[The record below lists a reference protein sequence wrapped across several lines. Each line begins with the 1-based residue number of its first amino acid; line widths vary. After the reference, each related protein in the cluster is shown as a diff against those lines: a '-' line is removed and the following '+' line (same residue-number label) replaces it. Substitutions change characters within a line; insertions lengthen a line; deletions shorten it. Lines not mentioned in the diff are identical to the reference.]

1 MFWSR
6 RGGCPSSG
14 FCEVIAVCLGLPV
27 LIAFTQTLL
36 SGVAFAAHSFSLLQD
51 YVHIQI
57 QLPVTVLTSKFI
69 NGCKASCAT
78 VVAVISLSSL
88 VEWAL

>member
-1 MFWSR
+1 M
-6 RGGCPSSG
+6 
-14 FCEVIAVCLGLPV
+14 

-36 SGVAFAAHSFSLLQD
+36 SAVAWGEILPFAAHSFSLLQD

-69 NGCKASCAT
+69 NECKASCAT
-78 VVAVISLSSL
+78 VVTVTSLSSL
-88 VEWAL
+88 VGWVL